1 MMQGIV
7 LLVPGS
13 RTYMILNEW
22 VSGASILPGTS
33 GGHQALMIFLCLL
46 AGLMISNAPL
56 PARKPL

>member
-22 VSGASILPGTS
+22 VSGTAILPGTAS
-33 GGHQALMIFLCLL
+33 GHQALLIFLCLL
-46 AGLMISNAPL
+46 AGLMISNALL
-56 PARKPL
+56 PVRKPL